1 MMNKKV
7 GMSFDCEETELD
19 LTYGSRYQVSSLQIH
34 RVTTQHSTSQYFLVT
49 CILRVWFCVTYLIS
63 CHHPMTQSANV

>member
-19 LTYGSRYQVSSLQIH
+19 LTYGSRYQVSWLQIH
-34 RVTTQHSTSQYFLVT
+34 RQRDYQTARRS
-49 CILRVWFCVTYLIS
+49 IS
-63 CHHPMTQSANV
+63 LLLAFFVCGFV

>member
-1 MMNKKV
+1 MCCCAGEAVYCKMMNKKV

-34 RVTTQHSTSQYFLVT
+34 RQ
-49 CILRVWFCVTYLIS
+49 CDYL
-63 CHHPMTQSANV
+63 T

>member
-34 RVTTQHSTSQYFLVT
+34 RQ
-49 CILRVWFCVTYLIS
+49 CDYL
-63 CHHPMTQSANV
+63 T